1 MLLPDDFTLLLAA
14 SPAVLLGVLLAL
26 RQRRASPP
34 PASQLPPLKIL
45 RPQPAANPDTA
56 LATPPASDSAP
67 PLTPAAAVAS
77 EVASADEL
85 QLEIGVADTDL
96 LTEADVYLQ
105 FGYLDRAAAL
115 LRSYVDQNPP
125 ASRELARLLGLYLR
139 LHAIDD
145 FTEIL
150 HRLAALGIM
159 TEADTAQAVV
169 EGLRI
174 DPDNLA
180 LRVFA
185 EDTLGWDIATVS
197 RRIGL
202 RRPAGASPLV
212 AQPAG
217 QAVTAGDGSVPLVC
231 GSQPLAAL
239 NTHERL
245 AICHLMPA
253 RQGVRI
259 LQQQG
264 ETATAIGTLEALL
277 AQTRHPLTPLMD
289 ILHLYYRQA
298 DLAGFTR
305 RLWQSFVLLGEH
317 GAALRERLLRMGF
330 ALGRHPVL
338 DVLASGADAARLEA
352 LGREWGFVPAS
363 PSAGS
368 GLPLVSVT
376 AAAPATEARHDA
388 LAEADAYLDYGQT
401 EQALAVLEQ
410 AVFANPSDVRL
421 YPLLLD
427 LYQRLEAADHLRALL
442 QHLRQTLGRPPR
454 EIAGRL
460 GQLRQLLK
468 LDDPL
473 GTHLEDDDVC
483 QHAG

>member
-14 SPAVLLGVLLAL
+14 SPAVLLGVLLVL
-26 RQRRASPP
+26 RQRRAPP
-34 PASQLPPLKIL
+34 PPGSQLPPLKIL
-45 RPQPAANPDTA
+45 RPQPAANPAMLPATAPAGDSLFADTLA
-56 LATPPASDSAP
+56 LP
-67 PLTPAAAVAS
+67 VAG
-77 EVASADEL
+77 EQAGADEL
-85 QLEIGVADTDL
+85 PLDIGVADTDL

-115 LRSYVDQNPP
+115 LRSYVDHNPP

-150 HRLAALGIM
+150 QRLAALGIM

-185 EDTLGWDIATVS
+185 EDTLGWDMATVS

-202 RRPAGASPLV
+202 RQPAGAAPQPGQHASP
-212 AQPAG
+212 ASA
-217 QAVTAGDGSVPLVC
+217 AGDGSLQLVC
-231 GSQPLAAL
+231 GSQALAAL
-239 NTHERL
+239 NPHERL

-259 LQQQG
+259 LQQHG

-298 DLAGFTR
+298 NLAGFTR

-330 ALGRHPVL
+330 ALGSHPVL
-338 DVLASGADAARLEA
+338 DVLASAPDSARLDA
-352 LGREWGFVPAS
+352 LGREWGFVPPS
-363 PSAGS
+363 PAAG
-368 GLPLVSVT
+368 GGIPLVTVH
-376 AAAPATEARHDA
+376 AAAAGTATRHDA

-410 AVFANPSDVRL
+410 AVFANPADVRL

-427 LYQRLEAADHLRALL
+427 LYQRLEATDHLRALL
-442 QHLRQTLGRPPR
+442 QHLCQTLGRPPA
-454 EIAGRL
+454 EVATRL
-460 GQLRQLLK
+460 AQLRQLLK

-473 GTHLEDDDVC
+473 EEAHVC

>member
-14 SPAVLLGVLLAL
+14 SPAVLLGVLLVL
-26 RQRRASPP
+26 RQRRAAP
-34 PASQLPPLKIL
+34 PAGSQLPPLKIL
-45 RPQPAANPDTA
+45 RPQPAANPATLPATAPAGDGLSADTSA
-56 LATPPASDSAP
+56 LT
-67 PLTPAAAVAS
+67 VAS
-77 EVASADEL
+77 EEAGADEL
-85 QLEIGVADTDL
+85 PLDIGVADTDL

-115 LRSYVDQNPP
+115 LRSYVDHNPP

-150 HRLAALGIM
+150 QRLAALGIM

-169 EGLRI
+169 EGLRC

-185 EDTLGWDIATVS
+185 EETLGWDMATVS

-202 RRPAGASPLV
+202 RQPASPAPPPGPL
-212 AQPAG
+212 ASPAS
-217 QAVTAGDGSVPLVC
+217 TAGDGSLQLVC
-231 GSQPLAAL
+231 GSQALAAL
-239 NTHERL
+239 NPHERM
-245 AICHLMPA
+245 AICHLMPT

-259 LQQQG
+259 LQQHG

-298 DLAGFTR
+298 NLAGFTR
-305 RLWQSFVLLGEH
+305 RLWQSFVLLGGH

-330 ALGRHPVL
+330 ALGSHPVL
-338 DVLASGADAARLEA
+338 DVLASAPDSARLEA
-352 LGREWGFVPAS
+352 LGREWGFVP
-363 PSAGS
+363 PSATAG
-368 GLPLVSVT
+368 GGIPLVTVH
-376 AAAPATEARHDA
+376 AAATTATRHDA

-410 AVFANPSDVRL
+410 AVFANPADVRL

-427 LYQRLEAADHLRALL
+427 LYQRLEATDHLRALL
-442 QHLRQTLGRPPR
+442 QHLRHTLGRPPA
-454 EIAGRL
+454 EVATRL
-460 GQLRQLLK
+460 AQLRQLLK

-473 GTHLEDDDVC
+473 EEPHVC

>member
-26 RQRRASPP
+26 RQRRATPP
-34 PASQLPPLKIL
+34 PAGQLPPLKIL
-45 RPQPAANPDTA
+45 RPQPAASPAAQPVTA
-56 LATPPASDSAP
+56 LAPEPASQRLPGGTA
-67 PLTPAAAVAS
+67 TEAAGSPGA
-77 EVASADEL
+77 EVL

-115 LRSYVDQNPP
+115 LRSYVDHNPP

-145 FTEIL
+145 FTDIL
-150 HRLAALGIM
+150 QRLAALGIM

-185 EDTLGWDIATVS
+185 EDTLGWDMATVS

-202 RRPAGASPLV
+202 RQPASPAPQPGQLV
-212 AQPAG
+212 SPAS
-217 QAVTAGDGSVPLVC
+217 AAGDGSLQLVC
-231 GSQPLAAL
+231 GSQALAAL
-239 NTHERL
+239 NPHERL

-259 LQQQG
+259 LQQHG

-298 DLAGFTR
+298 NLAGFTR

-317 GAALRERLLRMGF
+317 GTALRERLLRMGF
-330 ALGRHPVL
+330 ALGSHPVL
-338 DVLASGADAARLEA
+338 DVLASAPDSARLEA
-352 LGREWGFVPAS
+352 LGREWGFVPPS
-363 PSAGS
+363 PAAES
-368 GLPLVSVT
+368 GIPLVTVQGT
-376 AAAPATEARHDA
+376 AATATRHDA
-388 LAEADAYLDYGQT
+388 LDEADAYLDYGQT

-410 AVFANPSDVRL
+410 AVFANPADVRL

-442 QHLRQTLGRPPR
+442 QHLRHTLGRPPA
-454 EIAGRL
+454 EVATRL
-460 GQLRQLLK
+460 AQLRQLLK

-473 GTHLEDDDVC
+473 EEPHVC